1 MDVNPFF
8 FLPISSHTIN
18 IVDYKP
24 PAKGKFH
31 LVAHLSIFYYYNGM
45 KDNRIPVTLLTGYLG
60 AGKTTL
66 MNYILNNQTGYK
78 VAVIVNDIGEVNIDA
93 SLIEK
98 GAGIVEEDKDSIVP
112 LQNGCICCS
121 LKTDLMEQIISL
133 TKQRKFDY
141 ILIEASGICEPQPI
155 AETIDALSG
164 PPEGYQEML
173 AAGEAEEWNLPVVA
187 KLDTIVA
194 VVDAARMVSEFGGG
208 NSLLKKDLEEH
219 DIEALLVQQIEFCNT
234 VLINKTDLVTPEEL
248 EQVRQVVRALQPKA
262 RLIETSR
269 SQVDL
274 SLILG
279 TNSFS
284 FDNVF
289 SSAGWLNALN
299 QFEEE
304 QQHHH
309 HNEECGCGHHH
320 HHDEE
325 CDCGH
330 HHHHDHDG
338 KCSCGHDHQHS
349 HTEEF
354 GISTF
359 VYFRRRPF
367 DRMKLDDFAQNWPK
381 TVIRTKGIMWLSDDN
396 ASAFVLEQAGRQIDA
411 GYSGDW
417 MATGTKAQIKATMEA
432 DPEFKRNWDET
443 VGDRMIKL
451 VFIGKDM
458 NKDKIIAD
466 LDACLVEPRL

>member
-1 MDVNPFF
+1 
-8 FLPISSHTIN
+8 
-18 IVDYKP
+18 
-24 PAKGKFH
+24 
-31 LVAHLSIFYYYNGM
+31 
-45 KDNRIPVTLLTGYLG
+45 
-60 AGKTTL
+60 
-66 MNYILNNQTGYK
+66 
-78 VAVIVNDIGEVNIDA
+78 
-93 SLIEK
+93 
-98 GAGIVEEDKDSIVP
+98 
-112 LQNGCICCS
+112 
-121 LKTDLMEQIISL
+121 MEQIISL
-133 TKQRKFDY
+133 TKQNKFDY

-173 AAGEAEEWNLPVVA
+173 AAGEVEEWDLPVVA

-289 SSAGWLNALN
+289 TSAGWLNALN

-304 QQHHH
+304 QKHHH
-309 HNEECGCGHHH
+309 EHHHDEECGCGHHH
-320 HHDEE
+320 HDHDEE
-325 CDCGH
+325 CGCGH

-396 ASAFVLEQAGRQIDA
+396 ASAFVLEQAGHQIDA

-432 DPEFKRNWDET
+432 DPEFKRNWDER